1 MPNYEFKRNRF
12 AQKPNLA
19 NQSSENLKD
28 YSDMVIKEDS
38 RNLDERIEN
47 IGLKGGGYP
56 SVEKHKK
63 RVARGDYDFRKKK
76 NSKGRV
82 K

>member
-47 IGLKGGGYP
+47 IGLKG
-56 SVEKHKK
+56 VDIHQ
-63 RVARGDYDFRKKK
+63 
-76 NSKGRV
+76 
-82 K
+82 